1 MEESELNFYQTI
13 GDWDFSQIKYS
24 TEKITNWNFYKIIEE
39 NTNEKS
45 ICLDLG
51 TGGGENILKNYP
63 EVGMIIA
70 TDFSD
75 EMIKTAKENLK
86 RYPTKNVK
94 FIKMDNLNMKVPND
108 LFNLVSARHTVI
120 DAKQI
125 YDCLTENGIV
135 VIEGVDK
142 KDCWDLKRIFK
153 RGQAYNDEF
162 SISEQDYKGL
172 EKAGFKQI
180 KRVEILENEY
190 YETEADLMALLQ
202 KTPIINDFS
211 KIHSNNSI
219 ELDLFNE
226 YVKKYK
232 SEKGIL
238 LKRVLYGIVAKK

>member
-1 MEESELNFYQTI
+1 MKESELDFYQTI

-142 KDCWDLKRIFK
+142 KDCWDLKKIFK

-172 EKAGFKQI
+172 EKAGFRQI

-190 YETEADLMALLQ
+190 YETEADLMVLLL

-211 KIHSNNSI
+211 KIHNNNSI
-219 ELDLFNE
+219 ELDLLNE

>member
-1 MEESELNFYQTI
+1 MKESELDFYQTI

-142 KDCWDLKRIFK
+142 KDCWDLKKIFK

-172 EKAGFKQI
+172 EKAGFRQI

-190 YETEADLMALLQ
+190 YETEADLMVLLL

-211 KIHSNNSI
+211 KIHNNNSI